1 MLAGQ
6 TALLEGSE
14 AKRASIMNITLFGA
28 TGRTGRIVLAR
39 SLRAGYTVTVL
50 VRDPAKLELESP
62 DLQVLCGSVQDE
74 AQVLQAVTGSA
85 AVISV
90 LGPAQNGPAYEVS
103 AATANIIRAM
113 ERAGVRRLIITTGA
127 GVGDPNDA
135 PGPLNRFMGAW
146 VMLVAGHVY
155 EDMRGSVDEVRRS
168 DLDWTIV
175 RVPTLTNAPA
185 TGIRLGYVGKG
196 TGARLSRTSLAE
208 FLLKQ
213 LHDRTLLRQ
222 APVISN

>member
-1 MLAGQ
+1 MH
-6 TALLEGSE
+6 
-14 AKRASIMNITLFGA
+14 ITLFGA
-28 TGRTGRIVLAR
+28 TGRTGRIVLLK
-39 SLRAGYTVTVL
+39 SLQAGYTVTVV
-50 VRDPAKLELESP
+50 VRDPSRLELESP

-74 AQVLQAVTGSA
+74 AQVLQAVTGA
-85 AVISV
+85 DAVISA
-90 LGPAQNGPAYEVS
+90 LGPAQNRPAYEVS

-113 ERAGVRRLIITTGA
+113 QRAGVRRLIVTTGA

-135 PGPLNRFMGAW
+135 PGLLSRLMGAW

-155 EDMRGSVDEVRRS
+155 EDMRRSVDEVRRS

-175 RVPTLTNAPA
+175 RVPVLVNAPTA
-185 TGIRLGYVGKG
+185 GIRLGYVGKG
-196 TGARLSRTSLAE
+196 TGIRLSRASLAE

-213 LHDRTLLRQ
+213 LNDRTLLRQ